1 MPLKQSEG
9 LLSGYRAAKE
19 QEALKKKAWHQQ
31 PGSRSNR
38 KKSAVAQIW
47 RSTLAAIFLAIRIL
61 ATIALVL
68 LAIVG
73 LSVLFI
79 PTSEAASWLFW
90 RYRSTNSKFFR
101 NLAIYA

>member
-19 QEALKKKAWHQQ
+19 QEALKKKHGINS
-31 PGSRSNR
+31 PEVVVIE

-73 LSVLFI
+73 LSVFI
-79 PTSEAASWLFW
+79 YPDL
-90 RYRSTNSKFFR
+90 RSSFMVAFGDTVAQIQNF
-101 NLAIYA
+101 LGI

>member
-19 QEALKKKAWHQQ
+19 QEALKKKHGINS
-31 PGSRSNR
+31 PEVVVIE
-38 KKSAVAQIW
+38 KKSAVAHIPGNTYFGDHRT
-47 RSTLAAIFLAIRIL
+47 RSTGNCGAECFY
-61 ATIALVL
+61 
-68 LAIVG
+68 
-73 LSVLFI
+73 LSRPQKQLHGC
-79 PTSEAASWLFW
+79 FW

>member
-19 QEALKKKAWHQQ
+19 QEALKKKHGINS
-31 PGSRSNR
+31 PEVVVIE

-47 RSTLAAIFLAIRIL
+47 RSNCGAECFY
-61 ATIALVL
+61 
-68 LAIVG
+68 
-73 LSVLFI
+73 LSRPQKQLHGC
-79 PTSEAASWLFW
+79 FW